1 MRKGRRMSRGSALRQ
16 LFMNSRE
23 THDSAPAPDRSGAEG
38 VGEPRN
44 VCPAGRGGFF
54 FAGEH

>member
-38 VGEPRN
+38 VGEH
-44 VCPAGRGGFF
+44 F
-54 FAGEH
+54 